1 MDPKDIAILTPYNAQ
16 ASEISRKLAQE
27 GVTGVTVCSITKS
40 QGETGS
46 GAGLRVAS
54 QEGGR
59 QRQGERHRPRAS
71 PCPAPQGA
79 SGAMCC

>member
-59 QRQGERHRPRAS
+59 QRQGERHRPGAS